1 MRSDFEPVHLKEAN
15 AELDK
20 ILSALKRPQEQQE
33 EIVTKSLW
41 KKFLDLFKR
50 NPFELSEDL
59 SKKK

>member
-50 NPFELSEDL
+50 NPFELPDEL
-59 SKKK
+59 SK

>member
-20 ILSALKRPQEQQE
+20 ILSDFKRPQEQEE

-50 NPFELSEDL
+50 NPFELPDEL
-59 SKKK
+59 SK